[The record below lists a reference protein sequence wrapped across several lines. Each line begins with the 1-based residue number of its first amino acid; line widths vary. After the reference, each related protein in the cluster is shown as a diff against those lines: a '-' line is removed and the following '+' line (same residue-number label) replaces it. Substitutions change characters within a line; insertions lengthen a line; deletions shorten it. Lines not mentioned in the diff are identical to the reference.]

1 MIQGVGVTTQGL
13 QERGIAL
20 ETHVAQLAS
29 AVQEQQR
36 LMEQLR
42 EQSADSSETA
52 HVQLDQLRQEVTATL
67 EQQSQG
73 MQGNRRD
80 LDQTIQRTAG
90 IEARVETLAGQLEEI
105 ASMSKTMLVV
115 QQEHKTRLDTQG
127 QVLYSPTTGG
137 NAEELTLAVQH
148 LANKVDS
155 ELGILRSEAATASD
169 TYRETRAS
177 IMSLDNTVSVVSE
190 RLATVE
196 KHVESRESTS
206 LWPPVFLR

>member
-115 QQEHKTRLDTQG
+115 QQEHTQ
-127 QVLYSPTTGG
+127 
-137 NAEELTLAVQH
+137 
-148 LANKVDS
+148 NKA
-155 ELGILRSEAATASD
+155 GYAGT
-169 TYRETRAS
+169 
-177 IMSLDNTVSVVSE
+177 SVVFSNY
-190 RLATVE
+190 R
-196 KHVESRESTS
+196 R
-206 LWPPVFLR
+206 